1 MGIVK
6 KISMIGLAGVTA
18 LALTMPS
25 AEARNGRKG
34 ALIGGL
40 LVGAIAGAAIAG
52 AAQGANDDDYQPY
65 PRQYAPQPVYGDDQ
79 DAYYQPAPVYQAQPS
94 YYYRPAPVYRVQ
106 PRYAY
111 DGCGPGPQLDP
122 DATGRERD
130 LYWHQRHKWKK
141 ACRSYG
147 GY

>member
-6 KISMIGLAGVTA
+6 KISMVGLAAVTA
-18 LALTMPS
+18 MAISMPS
-25 AEARNGRKG
+25 AEARSGRKA

-52 AAQGANDDDYQPY
+52 AAQANDDDYQPA
-65 PRQYAPQPVYGDDQ
+65 PRYYAPQPAYGYDQ
-79 DAYYQPAPVYQAQPS
+79 DPYYQPQPS
-94 YYYRPAPVYRVQ
+94 YYQPAPVYRVQ
-106 PRYAY
+106 PSYY
-111 DGCGPGPQLDP
+111 GYGYGCGPEPQLDP
-122 DATGRERD
+122 NASGRERD

-141 ACRSYG
+141 ACRAYG